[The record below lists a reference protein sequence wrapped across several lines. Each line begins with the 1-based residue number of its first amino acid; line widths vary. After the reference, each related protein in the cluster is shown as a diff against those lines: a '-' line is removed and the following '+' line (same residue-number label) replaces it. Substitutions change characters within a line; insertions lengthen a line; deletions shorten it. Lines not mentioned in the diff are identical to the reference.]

1 MIPVPH
7 HSADRSAHG
16 AADRGLYTRAAILA
30 LLLAAALAA
39 ILAAPLAADP
49 VWPARPTARVNDF
62 AGLLTPAQ
70 RADLERA
77 LADFEQRTTNQ
88 LLVATFASTDGGV
101 PEEITIRLAE
111 QWTVGTRDNDN
122 GLILVVFVK
131 EHKVRF
137 EVGYG
142 LEGALPDAL
151 AIRIINSEVTPRFRQ
166 GDFAGGITAGMS
178 AAMRA
183 IEGEYSAPADNRSGD
198 RSSRK
203 NFGGLIL
210 PLIFILIFIFGGRR
224 GRSALMW
231 YMILGGGRGGYTGGR
246 GGFGGGG
253 GGGGFSPGGGSFGGG
268 GATGS
273 W

>member
-1 MIPVPH
+1 MYPATSGAGRCRFRA
-7 HSADRSAHG
+7 SAV
-16 AADRGLYTRAAILA
+16 LA
-30 LLLAAALAA
+30 LLLVVALLTPAA
-39 ILAAPLAADP
+39 AADP
-49 VWPARPTARVNDF
+49 DYPDRPATRVNDF
-62 AGLLTPAQ
+62 AGLLTASQ
-70 RADLERA
+70 QSELERA
-77 LADFEQRTTNQ
+77 LAEFERRTTNQ
-88 LLVATFASTDGGV
+88 LLVATFQSTEGGV
-101 PEEITIRLAE
+101 PEDITIRLAE
-111 QWTVGTRDNDN
+111 KWKVGTRDNDN

-131 EHKVRF
+131 ERKVRF

-142 LEGALPDAL
+142 LEGALPDAR
-151 AIRIINSEVTPRFRQ
+151 AIQIIRNEVTPRFSQ
-166 GDFAGGITAGMS
+166 NDYAGGIAAGMS

-183 IEGEYSAPADNRSGD
+183 IEGEYTAPAGGGNRN

-203 NFGGLIL
+203 GFAGLIV

-231 YMILGGGRGGYTGGR
+231 YMILGGGRGGYTGGG
-246 GGFGGGG
+246 GGFGGGGFSGG

>member
-1 MIPVPH
+1 MNPAF
-7 HSADRSAHG
+7 SGGSR
-16 AADRGLYTRAAILA
+16 RLFRAPALPALLLILTLLA
-30 LLLAAALAA
+30 LLAPAAT
-39 ILAAPLAADP
+39 ADP
-49 VWPARPTARVNDF
+49 VYPDRPAARVNDY
-62 AGLLTPAQ
+62 AGLLNPTQ
-70 RADLERA
+70 RSELERA
-77 LADFEQRTTNQ
+77 LADFERRTTNQ
-88 LLVATFASTDGGV
+88 LLVATFQSTEGGEPADV
-101 PEEITIRLAE
+101 TIRLAE
-111 QWTVGTRDNDN
+111 QWKVGSRDNDN

-131 EHKVRF
+131 ERKVRF

-166 GDFAGGITAGMS
+166 GDYPGGIAAGMS

-183 IEGEYSAPADNRSGD
+183 IEGEYTAPAGGSTRNR
-198 RSSRK
+198 RSK
-203 NFGGLIL
+203 KGIGGLII

-224 GRSALMW
+224 GRNALMW
-231 YMILGGGRGGYTGGR
+231 YMVLGGGRGGFTGGG
-246 GGFGGGG
+246 GGFSGGG

>member
-1 MIPVPH
+1 MNPAL
-7 HSADRSAHG
+7 SG
-16 AADRGLYTRAAILA
+16 AGRGQCILTTVA
-30 LLLAAALAA
+30 VLLLFAA
-39 ILAAPLAADP
+39 LAAPLAADP
-49 VWPARPTARVNDF
+49 SYPDRPATRVNDF
-62 AGLLTPAQ
+62 AGLLSSSQQAE
-70 RADLERA
+70 LERA
-77 LADFEQRTTNQ
+77 LADFERRTTNQ
-88 LLVATFASTDGGV
+88 LLLATFASTEGGV
-101 PEEITIRLAE
+101 AEDITIRLAE
-111 QWTVGTRDNDN
+111 KWKVGSRDKDN

-131 EHKVRF
+131 ERKVRF

-151 AIRIINSEVTPRFRQ
+151 AIRIINNEVTPRFRQ
-166 GDFAGGITAGMS
+166 GDYAGGIAAGMA

-183 IEGEYSAPADNRSGD
+183 IEGEYTAPAG
-198 RSSRK
+198 SSTRRGGSK
-203 NFGGLIL
+203 KSIAGLIV

-231 YMILGGGRGGYTGGR
+231 YLILGGGRGGFTGGR

-253 GGGGFSPGGGSFGGG
+253 FGGGGGGFSAGGGSFGGG

>member
-1 MIPVPH
+1 MTPAFSGVGRRLIRTAVV
-7 HSADRSAHG
+7 
-16 AADRGLYTRAAILA
+16 LT
-30 LLLAAALAA
+30 LLLAVALLGFAA
-39 ILAAPLAADP
+39 AADP
-49 VWPARPTARVNDF
+49 VYPDRPATRVNDF
-62 AGLLTPAQ
+62 AGLLTSSQ
-70 RADLERA
+70 RTELERA
-77 LADFEQRTTNQ
+77 LADFERRTTNQ
-88 LLVATFASTDGGV
+88 LLVATFQSTDGGV
-101 PEEITIRLAE
+101 PEDITIRLAE
-111 QWTVGTRDNDN
+111 KWKVGTRDNDN

-131 EHKVRF
+131 ERKVRF

-151 AIRIINSEVTPRFRQ
+151 AIQIIRSEVTPRFRQ
-166 GDFAGGITAGMS
+166 NDYAGGIAAGMS

-183 IEGEYSAPADNRSGD
+183 IEGEYTAPAGSGNRN
-198 RSSRK
+198 RRSRK
-203 NFGGLIL
+203 GFAGLII

-231 YMILGGGRGGYTGGR
+231 YLILGGGRGGVTGGS
-246 GGFGGGG
+246 GGFGGGGFGGG

>member
-1 MIPVPH
+1 MNPALSGEGRSH
-7 HSADRSAHG
+7 HV
-16 AADRGLYTRAAILA
+16 
-30 LLLAAALAA
+30 LAA
-39 ILAAPLAADP
+39 ILVLIFVAALPRPLPAADLAYP
-49 VWPARPTARVNDF
+49 DRPAARVNDY

-70 RADLERA
+70 RAELERT
-77 LADFEQRTTNQ
+77 LADFERRTTNQ
-88 LLVATFASTDGGV
+88 LLLATFESTDGGV
-101 PEEITIRLAE
+101 PEDLTIRLAE
-111 QWTVGTRDNDN
+111 KWRVGDRENDN

-131 EHKVRF
+131 ERKVRF

-166 GDFAGGITAGMS
+166 GDYAGGIAAGMS

-183 IEGEYSAPADNRSGD
+183 IEGEYSAPAGGHNRNRSSKKGI
-198 RSSRK
+198 
-203 NFGGLIL
+203 GVLII

-231 YMILGGGRGGYTGGR
+231 YMVLGGGRGGYTGGG
-246 GGFGGGG
+246 GGFSGGSFGGG
-253 GGGGFSPGGGSFGGG
+253 GGGGFSAGGGSFGGG